1 MNLNPASQLSLFGH
15 QNEFLN
21 FIELYQ
27 NQKLPNKILL
37 SGEKGIGK
45 STLAYHIINYI
56 LSNEEDFSYDNKN
69 FKINPDNKTYKLIT
83 NKSNPNFISIDVDTD
98 KKNIDINQIRNLI
111 LSLNKSSFNDKPRF
125 VLIDNIELMN
135 TNSVNALLKIL
146 EEPNDN
152 IFFILI
158 NNNKK
163 ILPTLKSRCLNYKIH
178 LTSDQSFD
186 ITNKILGKNF
196 MDLINDQMIN
206 NYSTPGVLLNL
217 IDLANRD
224 DINLKE
230 INLKDYKLK
239 KNNFPVIPVLLLL
252 ILLGLIYNY
261 DDILLNKNIQTDLKE
276 ESNRV
281 NEIEEEVN
289 SNVQSHQDD
298 STKNITTK
306 EDSVVFNSIT
316 EINHITGNYYII
328 SGSFSNYNLSLNKAN
343 NLMDKGFDAIII
355 FPVSYNNKYRVA
367 IKKFNNVDEAKQ
379 NLPSYKKQLNDELW
393 ILKH

>member
-15 QNEFLN
+15 QNEFIN

-45 STLAYHIINYI
+45 SILAYHFINYI
-56 LSNEEDFSYDNKN
+56 LSNDEDFSYDNKN
-69 FKINPDNKTYKLIT
+69 FKINPNNKTFKLIT
-83 NKSNPNFISIDVDTD
+83 NKSNPNFILIDIDTD

-206 NYSTPGVLLNL
+206 NYSTPGALLNL
-217 IDLANRD
+217 IDFADKN

-230 INLKDYKLK
+230 INLKDFIKKIILEKKYKKDQFIKNLLYYLIEIYFRKNTSIKSIKLLNLHNYFLK
-239 KNNFPVIPVLLLL
+239 KIDNSKIFNLDDESILMEFEDRVLD
-252 ILLGLIYNY
+252 G
-261 DDILLNKNIQTDLKE
+261 
-276 ESNRV
+276 
-281 NEIEEEVN
+281 
-289 SNVQSHQDD
+289 
-298 STKNITTK
+298 
-306 EDSVVFNSIT
+306 
-316 EINHITGNYYII
+316 
-328 SGSFSNYNLSLNKAN
+328 
-343 NLMDKGFDAIII
+343 
-355 FPVSYNNKYRVA
+355 
-367 IKKFNNVDEAKQ
+367 
-379 NLPSYKKQLNDELW
+379 
-393 ILKH
+393 